1 MTEET
6 LSQTEE
12 VSKKSI
18 LETLRIQS
26 YDMRIWTFL
35 YSFLGAGLFVVV
47 SIIPMPFIMM
57 GLLKFG
63 FAPAWA
69 IIAVVGAIRGPLAG
83 FITGYLGQ
91 LVYDFVVNG
100 IIVTMTLPAMAWGI
114 LGVVVGLTSYDFTNG
129 RSLAKLSILALVG
142 IVITTLLVVVIGLLI
157 ETYSILVAL
166 GFVLLPMLT
175 VGIPTVV
182 LLTPIYARLWNFVV
196 GKDLLSAVPE

>member
-26 YDMRIWTFL
+26 YDMRIWTIL

-57 GLLKFG
+57 GLFKFG

-142 IVITTLLVVVIGLLI
+142 IVFTALLVVVIGLLI

-196 GKDLLSAVPE
+196 AKDLLSAVPE